1 MLEAIEA
8 VIGDRPFSYLGESFV
23 GSHVGIYLAAK
34 RPEKVWPRR
43 LELKISASADH
54 CPIDFASAAAGQI
67 NHPPLPV
74 LATRVRRVFS
84 SSLTFCADR

>member
-34 RPEKVWPRR
+34 RPEKVRRGRGASNSKSRLRLTIFRFILLRRPQVKSIILLSPSWPQ
-43 LELKISASADH
+43 E
-54 CPIDFASAAAGQI
+54 
-67 NHPPLPV
+67 
-74 LATRVRRVFS
+74 
-84 SSLTFCADR
+84 

>member
-34 RPEKVWPRR
+34 RPEKVWPKR
-43 LELKISASADH
+43 LELKISASAEQF
-54 CPIDFASAAAGQI
+54 PI
-67 NHPPLPV
+67 HLP
-74 LATRVRRVFS
+74 RRPQVKS
-84 SSLTFCADR
+84 IILLSPSWPQE